1 MLPSWVLITLAAA
14 FGQNLR
20 SILQKKLT
28 ASLGPDSSSYLR
40 FLYALPFAFLYLL
53 ALSQVEAVPL
63 MTPSFALYASV
74 GALGQIV
81 GTVALV
87 RAFELRSFGVAT
99 AYSKT
104 EVLQTALAGM
114 LILGDAFTPAMLV
127 GILISFAGVLLLS
140 ERGGLRALL
149 VLDRGAVLGLI
160 SGLGFAF
167 AAIGYRGGS
176 LALESGSVVMRAAL
190 TLCLALSVQ
199 TLVMGAY
206 IAWRGELRAVLRRYR
221 AGLLVGFVGMA
232 ASVGWFTAMAM
243 ENAARVR
250 AVGQVELIF
259 AVVTSLWLFR
269 ERVSRREIAGVGLI
283 IAGVVILLELF

>member
-1 MLPSWVLITLAAA
+1 MLITLAAA

-28 ASLGPDSSSYLR
+28 TSLGPDSSSYLR
-40 FLYALPFAFLYLL
+40 FVYALPFAGLYLMLL
-53 ALSQVEAVPL
+53 AQSEPVPSMNERFL
-63 MTPSFALYASV
+63 LYAAT

-81 GTVALV
+81 GTLALV

-104 EVLQTALAGM
+104 EVLQTALAGA
-114 LILGDAFTPAMLV
+114 LVLGDAFTLPMLI

-149 VLDRGAVLGLI
+149 VLDKGAVLGLI

-176 LALESGSVVMRAAL
+176 LALDSGSVVMRAAL
-190 TLCLALSVQ
+190 TLFMALAVQ
-199 TLVMGAY
+199 TLVMGVY
-206 IAWRGELRAVLRRYR
+206 IAWRGELRAVMKRYR
-221 AGLLVGFVGMA
+221 AGLLVGLIGMA

-250 AVGQVELIF
+250 AVGQVELVF

-269 ERVSRREIAGVGLI
+269 ERVSRRELVGVVLI
-283 IAGVVILLELF
+283 ITGVVVLLELF